1 MNTQKVLLGALLAQP
16 ELAPYSLPE
25 LDVKHFAQDV
35 QPVFAAVAGFWETTG
50 TLDVVQICAQYPRL
64 KAAVM
69 ECANEYAAECIR
81 PTRSNVEKWTQIIQE
96 QAALARFQ
104 ELAFRSVEESTT
116 FADLPDLYSKMGEA
130 LTLDRE
136 DQDFK
141 PIGELVDN
149 YIRRLDEKA
158 EYVPTGIA
166 VLDRN
171 LHLSPGNLFIIGGR
185 PSAGKTALSLQ
196 MACEQ
201 ARRGFRVCYFS
212 LETDPD
218 TLTARVV
225 ANRLAVP
232 LADVKAK
239 TVPQS
244 DLDGLAEL
252 HKLPL
257 FIRSAS
263 GKGVGWVKAQAQR
276 MQAQVVFIDY
286 LQLLRQAGAKDR
298 YTAVTQ
304 LSMDLHELAQTT
316 GILVVA
322 LAQLNRNAAHAAPST
337 ADLKESGQLEQDGD
351 AILLLSSD
359 GEQYKCVL
367 AKNKEGKIGEIPL
380 TFDKTR
386 QRFLALTSELERR

>member
-16 ELAPYSLPE
+16 DLAPYSLPD
-25 LDVKHFAQDV
+25 LDVEHFAPDV
-35 QPVFAAVAGFWETTG
+35 QPVFAAVSGFWNSTG
-50 TLDVVQICAQYPRL
+50 TLDAVQICERYPDL
-64 KAAVM
+64 KTAVM
-69 ECANEYAAECIR
+69 GCFDEWSAECVRATR
-81 PTRSNVEKWTQIIQE
+81 PNVEKWTQLVLE
-96 QAALARFQ
+96 QAALTKFQ
-104 ELAFRSVEESTT
+104 SLAFQAGSSLTT

-149 YIRRLDEKA
+149 YVRKLNEKPK
-158 EYVPTGIA
+158 YIPSGIP
-166 VLDRN
+166 VLDKH
-171 LHLSPGNLFIIGGR
+171 LHLAPGNLFIIGGR

-201 ARRGFRVCYFS
+201 ARRGLRVCYFS

-218 TLTARVV
+218 TLTARIIS
-225 ANRLAVP
+225 NRLAVP
-232 LADVKAK
+232 LADVKSK

-244 DLDGLAEL
+244 DLDSLADL

-263 GKGVGWVKAQAQR
+263 GKGTGWIKAQAQR
-276 MQAQVVFIDY
+276 MKAQVIFIDY
-286 LQLLRQAGAKDR
+286 LQLLTASKAKDR
-298 YTAVTQ
+298 YQQITSISIA
-304 LSMDLHELAQTT
+304 LHELAQTT

-322 LAQLNRNAAHAAPST
+322 LAQLNRNAAHASPST
-337 ADLKESGQLEQDGD
+337 ADLKESGQLEQDAD
-351 AILLLSSD
+351 AILLLSAD
-359 GEQYKCVL
+359 KEEYQAIL

-386 QRFLALTSELERR
+386 QRFLAVTSELEGR